1 MPRSSRGSKV
11 PQRQSPRGSSSD
23 SYPLRHRAITD
34 SSSPKLRECRSRS
47 GTPQSGP
54 LNQKKLGTRIADLET
69 QLGHAQQELK
79 ILKHQLDSAEAA
91 KKEAQ
96 EQLEKKTKKPKAP
109 QKTHDSKKTHSCS
122 LRDEFPEDNRRET
135 DVFEVPMEKVAM
147 EPKLEVDTTD
157 AIETST
163 DPTTALEPE
172 KPPSNDLAL
181 KDDQINVLKS
191 KLAEKENEVIAY
203 AQENE
208 DLKNQLNEVTTN
220 ISTAKAKKAEMS
232 LSLRLVKQEL
242 EASKKLAA
250 QLTEKLRSVEGRRE
264 ALEEEMKKLRV
275 QTEQWRKAADAA
287 TAILCGGEET
297 NGRLSNRCSSMD
309 NIHFGGVYTGYVGSL
324 GLDDDDGDGDGFRT
338 EKRKGSG
345 IKMFGDLW
353 KKKGQK

>member
-23 SYPLRHRAITD
+23 SYPLRHRAIID

-54 LNQKKLGTRIADLET
+54 LNQKKLGTRIADSET
-69 QLGHAQQELK
+69 QLGHAQQGLK

-96 EQLEKKTKKPKAP
+96 EQLEKKTKKPKAL

-135 DVFEVPMEKVAM
+135 DVFEVPMEKVGM

-157 AIETST
+157 AIETSI

-172 KPPSNDLAL
+172 KPPLNDLAL
-181 KDDQINVLKS
+181 KDDEINVLKS

-220 ISTAKAKKAEMS
+220 ISIAKAKKAEMS
-232 LSLRLVKQEL
+232 LSLYWEL
-242 EASKKLAA
+242 SIFMENQIYGYQIIES
-250 QLTEKLRSVEGRRE
+250 QRYGYQI
-264 ALEEEMKKLRV
+264 LESQRYGYQILESQIYGYRDIGIIKSEIF
-275 QTEQWRKAADAA
+275 
-287 TAILCGGEET
+287 AIYGP
-297 NGRLSNRCSSMD
+297 
-309 NIHFGGVYTGYVGSL
+309 
-324 GLDDDDGDGDGFRT
+324 
-338 EKRKGSG
+338 
-345 IKMFGDLW
+345 
-353 KKKGQK
+353 

>member
-11 PQRQSPRGSSSD
+11 PQRQSPRGSSFD
-23 SYPLRHRAITD
+23 SYPLRHWAIID

-157 AIETST
+157 AIETSI

-172 KPPSNDLAL
+172 KPPLNDLAL
-181 KDDQINVLKS
+181 KDDEINVLKS
-191 KLAEKENEVIAY
+191 KLAEKENE
-203 AQENE
+203 
-208 DLKNQLNEVTTN
+208 LNEVTTN

-232 LSLRLVKQEL
+232 LSFLRLVKQEL

-250 QLTEKLRSVEGRRE
+250 QLMEKLRSVEGRKE

-275 QTEQWRKAADAA
+275 QTEQWRKTADAA

-309 NIHFGGVYTGYVGSL
+309 KIHFSGMYTGYVGSL
-324 GLDDDDGDGDGFRT
+324 GLDDDDGDGFRT

>member
-1 MPRSSRGSKV
+1 MPRSRGSKV

-23 SYPLRHRAITD
+23 SYPLRHRAIID

-54 LNQKKLGTRIADLET
+54 LNQKKLGTRIVDLET

-157 AIETST
+157 AIETSI

-172 KPPSNDLAL
+172 KPPLNDLAL
-181 KDDQINVLKS
+181 KDDEINVLKS

-220 ISTAKAKKAEMS
+220 ISIAKAKKAEMS
-232 LSLRLVKQEL
+232 LSLYWEL
-242 EASKKLAA
+242 SIFMENQRYGYQIIES
-250 QLTEKLRSVEGRRE
+250 QRYGYQI
-264 ALEEEMKKLRV
+264 LESQRYGYQILESQRYGYQDIGIIKSEIF
-275 QTEQWRKAADAA
+275 
-287 TAILCGGEET
+287 AIYGP
-297 NGRLSNRCSSMD
+297 
-309 NIHFGGVYTGYVGSL
+309 
-324 GLDDDDGDGDGFRT
+324 
-338 EKRKGSG
+338 
-345 IKMFGDLW
+345 
-353 KKKGQK
+353 